1 MNHAPEHRGNHSHA
15 QHGHGER
22 PRRISG
28 AHLLKLFLLNV
39 VLFGACGA
47 FAGLIVGDWVPRE
60 GQMRFLAAVGLVP
73 LVLAVVATIA
83 HAWAG
88 KWTSV
93 DSMSERFFGGRP
105 Q

>member
-1 MNHAPEHRGNHSHA
+1 
-15 QHGHGER
+15 
-22 PRRISG
+22 
-28 AHLLKLFLLNV
+28 
-39 VLFGACGA
+39 
-47 FAGLIVGDWVPRE
+47 VPRE
-60 GQMRFLAAVGLVP
+60 GQLRFLAAVGLVP

-93 DSMSERFFGGRP
+93 DNMSERFFGGRP

>member
-1 MNHAPEHRGNHSHA
+1 M
-15 QHGHGER
+15 
-22 PRRISG
+22 
-28 AHLLKLFLLNV
+28 
-39 VLFGACGA
+39 
-47 FAGLIVGDWVPRE
+47 GDWVPRE
-60 GQMRFLAAVGLVP
+60 GQLRFLAAVGLVP

-93 DSMSERFFGGRP
+93 DHMSERFFGGRP

>member
-1 MNHAPEHRGNHSHA
+1 MNHAPQHHGHHSHA
-15 QHGHGER
+15 QHGHADR
-22 PRRISG
+22 PRRMSG
-28 AHLLKLFLLNV
+28 SHLLKLFLLNV

-47 FAGLIVGDWVPRE
+47 FAGLIMGDWVPRE
-60 GQMRFLAAVGLVP
+60 GQLRFLAAVGLVP

-93 DSMSERFFGGRP
+93 DNMSERFFGGRP